1 MPETC
6 TNSHDGKGFEGQ
18 VVSLVNDTLTTI
30 CRHGK
35 QHRQILVPGATV
47 MCNGRL
53 GKREQLQ
60 AGERVRVTTQQ
71 YDNTLATTVE
81 MTQPAI

>member
-1 MPETC
+1 
-6 TNSHDGKGFEGQ
+6 
-18 VVSLVNDTLTTI
+18 
-30 CRHGK
+30 
-35 QHRQILVPGATV
+35 